1 VVIKGVETIRPKLPE
16 LLEPGIKGSQFAGF
30 QAIEPLLAFRAHA
43 DQAGLA
49 QVFEVLGHPRLTKA
63 RSLHKITR
71 RPFPASQEFEQA
83 TAVRLGYGFKWAHA
97 KYIR

>member
-1 VVIKGVETIRPKLPE
+1 VVIEGVETIRPELPE

-49 QVFEVLGHPRLTKA
+49 Q
-63 RSLHKITR
+63 
-71 RPFPASQEFEQA
+71 
-83 TAVRLGYGFKWAHA
+83 
-97 KYIR
+97 